1 MRSCRCLSFEFF
13 RPRYWSTWFG
23 ITCLWLIVQLPY
35 PILAKLGAWS
45 GKHSRRFLK
54 RREGIA
60 RQNLGLCFPNLSE
73 QEKEKLIEENF
84 ISLGMGLMETGM
96 AWFWPDKRLRR
107 WFDVEGLDNLTK
119 ASANRRGVL
128 VIGVHFMS
136 LELGGRIMG
145 LCQPM
150 MAVYR
155 PHNNKVMEW
164 VQTRGRLRSNK
175 GMIDRRQL
183 REMVNVL
190 RQGEAVWFAPDQDYG
205 PKGSCFAP
213 FFAVNEAATTNGTHV
228 IARLSG
234 AALLTISMVRK
245 SSSAGYRLFIEP
257 ELVDYPRDDEAA
269 AAAWLNRVIE
279 HEIMRAPDQYLW
291 VHRRFKTRPLGAVSL
306 YL

>member
-1 MRSCRCLSFEFF
+1 MRSCRFFSSEFF

-23 ITCLWLIVQLPY
+23 LACLWLIVQLPY
-35 PILAKLGAWS
+35 PLLARLGAWS

-60 RQNLGLCFPNLSE
+60 RQNLSLCFPGLSE
-73 QEKEKLIEENF
+73 EEKEKLIEDNF
-84 ISLGMGLMETGM
+84 VSLGMGLMETGM
-96 AWFWPDKRLRR
+96 AWFWPDERLRH

-119 ASANRRGVL
+119 ASANQRGVL

-183 REMVNVL
+183 REMVTVL

-213 FFAVNEAATTNGTHV
+213 FFAVNDAATTNGTHV

-245 SSSAGYRLFIEP
+245 NSSAGYRLFIEP

-279 HEIMRAPDQYLW
+279 NEIMRAPDQYLW
-291 VHRRFKTRPLGAVSL
+291 VHRRFKTRPMGSASL